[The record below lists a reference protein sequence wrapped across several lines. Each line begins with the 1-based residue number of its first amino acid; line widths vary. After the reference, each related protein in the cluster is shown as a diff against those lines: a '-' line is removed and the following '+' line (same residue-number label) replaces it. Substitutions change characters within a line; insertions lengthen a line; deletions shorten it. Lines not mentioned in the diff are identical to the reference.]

1 MLRHFVRLPDGWIF
15 LAGYCLIGLG
25 YILFGLLA
33 NVGEATF
40 LAMVIAYF
48 VVAFILTLIK
58 TFSLKAMNST
68 RLNFLVF
75 EFITIVGFVL
85 LLLTCEA

>member
-1 MLRHFVRLPDGWIF
+1 MLRRFVRLPDGWIF

-25 YILFGLLA
+25 YILFGTLA
-33 NVGEATF
+33 SVGEAAF
-40 LAMVIAYF
+40 LAMILAYF
-48 VVAFILTLIK
+48 VVAFVLTVIK
-58 TFSLKAMNST
+58 TISLRSMSTT

>member
-1 MLRHFVRLPDGWIF
+1 MLRRFVRLPDGWIF

-25 YILFGLLA
+25 YILFGTLA
-33 NVGEATF
+33 SVGEATF
-40 LAMVIAYF
+40 LAMVLAYF
-48 VVAFILTLIK
+48 VVAFVLTLIK
-58 TFSLKAMNST
+58 AISLRSMATT

-75 EFITIVGFVL
+75 EFITIVGFIL

>member
-1 MLRHFVRLPDGWIF
+1 ML
-15 LAGYCLIGLG
+15 GLG
-25 YILFGLLA
+25 YILFGIMA
-33 NVGEATF
+33 SVGEATF
-40 LAMVIAYF
+40 LAMVLAYF

-58 TFSLKAMNST
+58 AISLKSVSTT

>member
-75 EFITIVGFVL
+75 EFITIVGFIL

>member
-1 MLRHFVRLPDGWIF
+1 MLRRFVRLPDGWIF

-25 YILFGLLA
+25 YILFGTLA
-33 NVGEATF
+33 SVGETAF
-40 LAMVIAYF
+40 LAMILAYF
-48 VVAFILTLIK
+48 VVAFVLTVIK
-58 TFSLKAMNST
+58 TISLRSMSTT

>member
-1 MLRHFVRLPDGWIF
+1 MLRRFVRLPDGWIF

-58 TFSLKAMNST
+58 TFSLRAMNST

>member
-1 MLRHFVRLPDGWIF
+1 ML
-15 LAGYCLIGLG
+15 GLG
-25 YILFGLLA
+25 YILFGIMA
-33 NVGEATF
+33 SVGEATF
-40 LAMVIAYF
+40 LAMVLAYF

-58 TFSLKAMNST
+58 AISLKSMATT

>member
-58 TFSLKAMNST
+58 TFSLRAMNST

>member
-1 MLRHFVRLPDGWIF
+1 MLRRFVRLPDGWIF

-25 YILFGLLA
+25 YILFGTLA
-33 NVGEATF
+33 SVGEATF
-40 LAMVIAYF
+40 LAMILAYF
-48 VVAFILTLIK
+48 VVAFVLTVIK
-58 TFSLKAMNST
+58 TISLRSMSTT